1 MSFFPFVSLLKVPP
15 NIMSRR
21 FQRADREQMF
31 LLPPSVEDWVN
42 EGHLVRF
49 LQDCVEQFD
58 LSSFYNAYK
67 QEGGAPYDPKMM
79 LTTMLYAWCRGIRSS
94 RKIAEAC
101 REQIAFRWATGNLCP
116 DHCAFARFFQR
127 HGESIKEL
135 FAQVLYLCHKAGAI
149 QVGQLYLDGSKVEV
163 NASLSVNQTLE
174 HIREEIKRIEE
185 EMRKQDDADNA
196 SQASGCREDE
206 LPRELRTRQERL
218 ERLRQAKERLEIEL
232 AVKHV
237 AEEKK
242 ASETPGG
249 TPPSTDST
257 DLPKGTRK
265 KKEKKEDKAPRANV
279 TDPDSRI
286 MKSRQGHLQGYNTQI
301 VVTKEQFVIA
311 QEVVQD
317 ENDLHLLE
325 KMLSVVQSSLEKAGI
340 EERPEQL
347 AADAGYWRNDV
358 DVVGLEQEGPELLIA
373 TCNPRNQPTEAPR
386 GRIPKSASTKER
398 MRRKLSTKSGRGKYK
413 KRKETVEPVF
423 GQLKD
428 CLYARRFL
436 RRGLEKVRREWSLL
450 CSCLDLR
457 KLFSWIG
464 KRGQK
469 LVEAIG

>member
-1 MSFFPFVSLLKVPP
+1 
-15 NIMSRR
+15 MSRR

-31 LLPPSVEDWVN
+31 LLPPSIEEWVN
-42 EGHLVRF
+42 EGHIVRF
-49 LQDCVEQFD
+49 LQDCVDQFD
-58 LSSFYNAYK
+58 LSSFYSAYK

-101 REQIAFRWATGNLCP
+101 REQIPFRWATGNLCP

-149 QVGQLYLDGSKVEV
+149 QVGQLYLDGSKVGA
-163 NASLSVNQTLE
+163 NASLDANKTLE
-174 HIREEIKRIEE
+174 YIREEIKRIEE
-185 EMRKQDDADNA
+185 EMKKQDEADNA
-196 SQASGCREDE
+196 SQASGRHEDE
-206 LPRELRTRQERL
+206 LPPELHARKERL
-218 ERLRQAKERLEIEL
+218 ERLRQAKARLEMEL
-232 AVKHV
+232 AVKRA

-242 ASETPGG
+242 ASETANDTASG
-249 TPPSTDST
+249 TDSAS
-257 DLPKGTRK
+257 LPEDK
-265 KKEKKEDKAPRANV
+265 KKRGKEEEKKEDKEPKANV

-286 MKSRQGHLQGYNTQI
+286 MKSRQGYLQGYNTQV
-301 VVTKEQFVIA
+301 VVTKEQFIIA

-325 KMLSVVQSSLEKAGI
+325 KMLSVVQSFLQKAGI
-340 EERPEQL
+340 EECPEQL

-358 DVVGLEQEGPELLIA
+358 DVPGLEQEGLELLIA
-373 TCNPRNQPTEAPR
+373 TCNPRNQPKEAPR

-398 MRRKLSTKSGRGKYK
+398 MRRKLSTKSGREKYK

-423 GQLKD
+423 GQIKD
-428 CLYARRFL
+428 CLCARRFL
-436 RRGLEKVRREWSLL
+436 RRSLEKVRHEWSFL